1 MSEYELKKKYEYIS
15 LFFLILAAIAGYR
28 LYYTGFY
35 PVFFSPLVHDI
46 TILLLFGSL
55 PLGLLF
61 ELCLT
66 LLTGRGKLLKFWIKK
81 PSVTVRHTVLSTN
94 CSAAIEHRL
103 GYLNFQIDR
112 KFRDSDSEYIEFKK
126 IKSARVYTFL
136 DSGFSGV
143 TKLSP
148 LAQGGEITTQLI
160 WNDTILFAVGEIDEL
175 QQLADYISLQH
186 DNHKQSPKVMLFLRC
201 GMVLAYITVLGGLC
215 LNSSLL
221 FQRIILTAFANTATL
236 ALIAGLIL
244 TFFKR
249 SGLVGYRLG
258 FLGLG
263 FAIVPYIAGFAAYA
277 RISGL

>member
-28 LYYTGFY
+28 LYSTGFH
-35 PVFFSPLVHDI
+35 PVFLSPLVHDI
-46 TILLLFGSL
+46 TILLVLGSL

-61 ELCLT
+61 ELSLT

-81 PSVTVRHTVLSTN
+81 PSVTVQNTVSSVN

-112 KFRDSDSEYIEFKK
+112 KFSDSDSEYIEFNK

-148 LAQGGEITTQLI
+148 LAQGSEITTQLI

-175 QQLADYISLQH
+175 QQLADYINLQH
-186 DNHKQSPKVMLFLRC
+186 DNHKQSPKAMLFLRC

-215 LNSSLL
+215 LNPAVLT
-221 FQRIILTAFANTATL
+221 QRIILTAFANTAILTL
-236 ALIAGLIL
+236 ITALVL

-263 FAIVPYIAGFAAYA
+263 LAIVPYVAGFAVYA
-277 RISGL
+277 RF